1 MPRTRVIYQNEALY
15 VGPSPA
21 TSGHYKFVTGNNA
34 VNVPTQKLSQLDP
47 LSVRTVNSG
56 STTAPLSLV
65 QMTGGLL
72 PNLTNLDR
80 IQSINYNFNISRKDV
95 NQFGNLAAI
104 DRVII
109 DQPTVSLDFSYLQ
122 NSFANEKELG
132 FDVKALKRSATVNL
146 TIVASGDDEFGITA
160 ASIVDG
166 GQGYLNPF
174 TLTLP
179 QQAPNVSPVLSFG
192 VATGGLFA
200 GQATGVSITNQ
211 GSGVIFINGL
221 QISPP
226 TVSIDS
232 PNIPVN
238 VGIGGA
244 GDGKTFSP
252 TLANN
257 YPEGTASVINVTC
270 LSGILT
276 KVTDDKNMFVRT
288 VAQGN
293 DVTVATTGTLDQAI
307 IAFGNVVMNNYAAN
321 GAVGDFPTVTV
332 GNEAR
337 NISFH
342 TGANNFK
349 SSAAGQRYQ
358 LPSLDSNGSRVNGT
372 FSLPDF
378 DDTSNVTNNV
388 SVFKPGNIVLDLSQ
402 YALSGFGIDT
412 SSASLN
418 AQSYSL
424 SIAMQRDSLKRLG
437 NTFEFSKEITFPIN
451 YSLSV
456 DVLVSDLVVGNLL
469 TMVTG
474 KDVSFDVSISHIK
487 PGTENSSLGRITGA
501 KYTAKSTLLESM
513 SFSSSIG
520 ANKTATLTFGGQI
533 SSPQD
538 ATKGIL
544 MHGDYWM
551 QIPDVI

>member
-21 TSGHYKFVTGNNA
+21 TSGHYKFLTGNNA
-34 VNVPTQKLSQLDP
+34 PNVPTQRLNQLDP
-47 LSVRTVNSG
+47 LSVLTVNSG
-56 STTAPLSLV
+56 NTTASLSLAA
-65 QMTGGLL
+65 MTSGLL
-72 PNLTNLDR
+72 PNIANLDR
-80 IQSINYNFNISRKDV
+80 IQSINYNFNIARKDV

-104 DRVII
+104 DKVII

-122 NSFANEKELG
+122 NSFNNEEELG

-146 TIVASGDDEFGITA
+146 TIVTSGQAEFGITA
-160 ASIVDG
+160 ASIIDG

-179 QQAPNVSPVLSFG
+179 QGGANVPPVLSFG

-211 GSGVIFINGL
+211 GSGVIFINGS
-221 QISPP
+221 QIISAGNS
-226 TVSIDS
+226 TNV
-232 PNIPVN
+232 PVN
-238 VGIGGA
+238 VGIGGTSNVQ
-244 GDGKTFSP
+244 TFSP

-307 IAFGNVVMNNYAAN
+307 IAFGNVVINNYAAN
-321 GAVGDFPTVTV
+321 GAVGDFPTVTI

-378 DDTSNVTNNV
+378 DDRSNLSNSI

-424 SIAMQRDSLKRLG
+424 SIAMQRDALKKLG
-437 NTFEFSKEITFPIN
+437 NTFEFSREITFPIN

-513 SFSSSIG
+513 DFSSSIG

>member
-21 TSGHYKFVTGNNA
+21 TSGHYKFVTGDNA
-34 VNVPTQKLSQLDP
+34 PNVPTQKLSQLDP

-56 STTAPLSLV
+56 NTTASASLA
-65 QMTGGLL
+65 QMTGGLAA
-72 PNLTNLDR
+72 NITNLDR
-80 IQSINYNFNISRKDV
+80 IQSINYNFNITRKDV
-95 NQFGNLAAI
+95 NQFGALAAI

-109 DQPTVSLDFSYLQ
+109 DQPTVSLDFSYFQ

-132 FDVKALKRSATVNL
+132 FNVQALKRSATVNL
-146 TIVASGDDEFGITA
+146 TIVASGDNEFGITA

-174 TLTLP
+174 ILTLP
-179 QQAPNVSPVLSFG
+179 QSAPNVAPVLSFG

-200 GQATGVSITNQ
+200 GQATGVSITNR
-211 GSGVIFINGL
+211 GSGEIWINNS
-221 QISPP
+221 QIAS
-226 TVSIDS
+226 TISIA
-232 PNIPVN
+232 NVPVN
-238 VGIGGA
+238 VGIGGTSNGNA
-244 GDGKTFSP
+244 FSP
-252 TLANN
+252 TLVNN
-257 YPEGTASVINVTC
+257 YPEGTTSVINVTC

-307 IAFGNVVMNNYAAN
+307 IAFGNVVMNNYATN

-378 DDTSNVTNNV
+378 NDTSDLTNNV
-388 SVFKPGNIVLDLSQ
+388 SVFKPGSIVLDLSQ

-424 SIAMQRDSLKRLG
+424 SIAMQRDSLKKLG

-501 KYTAKSTLLESM
+501 RYTAKSTLLESM

-520 ANKTATLTFGGQI
+520 ANKTATLTFGGQM

>member
-21 TSGHYKFVTGNNA
+21 TSGHYKFVTGDNA
-34 VNVPTQKLSQLDP
+34 PNVPTQKLSQLDP

-56 STTAPLSLV
+56 NTTASASLA
-65 QMTGGLL
+65 QMTGGLAA
-72 PNLTNLDR
+72 NITNLDR
-80 IQSINYNFNISRKDV
+80 IQSINYNFNITRKDV
-95 NQFGNLAAI
+95 NQFGALAAI

-109 DQPTVSLDFSYLQ
+109 DQPTVSLDFSYFQ

-132 FDVKALKRSATVNL
+132 FNVQALKRSATVNL
-146 TIVASGDDEFGITA
+146 TIVASGDNEFGITA

-174 TLTLP
+174 ILTLP
-179 QQAPNVSPVLSFG
+179 QSAPNVAPVLSFG

-200 GQATGVSITNQ
+200 GQATGVSITNR
-211 GSGVIFINGL
+211 GSGEIWINNS
-221 QISPP
+221 QIAS
-226 TVSIDS
+226 TISIA
-232 PNIPVN
+232 NVPVN
-238 VGIGGA
+238 VGIGGTSNSNA
-244 GDGKTFSP
+244 FSP
-252 TLANN
+252 TLVNN
-257 YPEGTASVINVTC
+257 YPEGTTSVINVTC

-307 IAFGNVVMNNYAAN
+307 IAFGNVVMNNYATN

-378 DDTSNVTNNV
+378 NDTSDLTNNV
-388 SVFKPGNIVLDLSQ
+388 SVFKPGSIVLDLSQ

-424 SIAMQRDSLKRLG
+424 SIAMQRDSLKKLG

-501 KYTAKSTLLESM
+501 RYTAKSTLLESM

-520 ANKTATLTFGGQI
+520 ANKTATLTFGGQM

-538 ATKGIL
+538 TTKGIL

>member
-34 VNVPTQKLSQLDP
+34 VDVPTQKLSQLDP

-146 TIVASGDDEFGITA
+146 TIVASGDDEYGITA

-179 QQAPNVSPVLSFG
+179 QEAPNVSPVLSFG

-211 GSGVIFINGL
+211 GSGVIWINNIAVSG
-221 QISPP
+221 PVTP
-226 TVSIDS
+226 TNV
-232 PNIPVN
+232 PVN
-238 VGIGGA
+238 VGIGGTSNIP
-244 GDGKTFSP
+244 TFSP

>member
-21 TSGHYKFVTGNNA
+21 TSGHYKFLTGNNA
-34 VNVPTQKLSQLDP
+34 PNVPTQKLSQLDP
-47 LSVRTVNSG
+47 LSVLTVNSG
-56 STTAPLSLV
+56 STTAPLSLA
-65 QMTGGLL
+65 QMTSGLA
-72 PNLTNLDR
+72 PNLTNLCR
-80 IQSINYNFNISRKDV
+80 VQSINYNFNIARKDV

-104 DRVII
+104 DRVIV

-122 NSFANEKELG
+122 NSFNNEEELG
-132 FDVKALKRSATVNL
+132 FNVQALKRSATVNL
-146 TIVASGDDEFGITA
+146 TIVASGQAEFGITA

-179 QQAPNVSPVLSFG
+179 QGGANVPPVLSFG

-200 GQATGVSITNQ
+200 GQATGVSITTQ
-211 GSGVIFINGL
+211 GSGFIFINSALVG
-221 QISPP
+221 SGPY
-226 TVSIDS
+226 S
-232 PNIPVN
+232 NIPVN
-238 VGIGGA
+238 VGIGGTSNQS
-244 GDGKTFSP
+244 TFSP

-276 KVTDDKNMFVRT
+276 KVTDEKNMFVRT

-307 IAFGNVVMNNYAAN
+307 IAFGNVVMNNYATN
-321 GAVGDFPTVTV
+321 GAVGDFPTVTI

-337 NISFH
+337 NMAFY

-349 SSAAGQRYQ
+349 SSAAGQRYV

-378 DDTSNVTNNV
+378 NDRSNVTNNV

-424 SIAMQRDSLKRLG
+424 SIAMQRDALKKLG

-513 SFSSSIG
+513 DFSSSIG

-551 QIPDVI
+551 QIPDII

>member
-34 VNVPTQKLSQLDP
+34 PNVPTQKLNQLDP

-56 STTAPLSLV
+56 NTTASASLL
-65 QMTGGLL
+65 QMTSGLL

-146 TIVASGDDEFGITA
+146 TIVASGDDEYGITA

-174 TLTLP
+174 TLTLS
-179 QQAPNVSPVLSFG
+179 QVGGNVPPVLSFG

-200 GQATGVSITNQ
+200 GQATGVSITNG
-211 GSGVIFINGL
+211 GSGVIWINN
-221 QISPP
+221 II
-226 TVSIDS
+226 VSVPS
-232 PNIPVN
+232 TNATNVPVN
-238 VGIGGA
+238 VGIGGTS
-244 GDGKTFSP
+244 DGKTFSP

-307 IAFGNVVMNNYAAN
+307 IAFGNVIMNNYAAN

-378 DDTSNVTNNV
+378 DDTSNLNNNV
-388 SVFKPGNIVLDLSQ
+388 SVFKPGNIVLDLSE

>member
-21 TSGHYKFVTGNNA
+21 TSGHYKFVTGSNA

-146 TIVASGDDEFGITA
+146 TVTISGDNEFAITA

-179 QQAPNVSPVLSFG
+179 QQAPDVAPVLSFG

-200 GQATGVSITNQ
+200 GQVTGVSITSQ
-211 GSGVIFINGL
+211 GSGVLYINNN
-221 QISPP
+221 QIAT
-226 TVSIDS
+226 TVSIA
-232 PNIPVN
+232 NVPVN
-238 VGIGGA
+238 VGIGGTSN
-244 GDGKTFSP
+244 GKTFSP

>member
-21 TSGHYKFVTGNNA
+21 TSGHYKFVTGDNA
-34 VNVPTQKLSQLDP
+34 PNVPTQKLSQLDP

-56 STTAPLSLV
+56 NTTASASLA
-65 QMTGGLL
+65 QMTGGLAA
-72 PNLTNLDR
+72 NITNLDR
-80 IQSINYNFNISRKDV
+80 IQSINYNFNITRKDV
-95 NQFGNLAAI
+95 NQFGALAAI

-109 DQPTVSLDFSYLQ
+109 DQPTVSLDFSYFQ

-132 FDVKALKRSATVNL
+132 FNVQALKRSATVNL
-146 TIVASGDDEFGITA
+146 TIVASGDNEFGITA

-174 TLTLP
+174 ILTLP
-179 QQAPNVSPVLSFG
+179 QSAPNVAPVLSFG

-200 GQATGVSITNQ
+200 GQATGVSITNR
-211 GSGVIFINGL
+211 GSGEIWINNS
-221 QISPP
+221 QIAS
-226 TVSIDS
+226 TISIA
-232 PNIPVN
+232 NVPVN
-238 VGIGGA
+238 VGIGGTSNSNA
-244 GDGKTFSP
+244 FSP
-252 TLANN
+252 TLVNN
-257 YPEGTASVINVTC
+257 YPEGTTSVINVTC

-307 IAFGNVVMNNYAAN
+307 IAFGNVVMNNYATN

-378 DDTSNVTNNV
+378 NDTSNLANNV
-388 SVFKPGNIVLDLSQ
+388 SVFKPGSIVLDLSQ

-424 SIAMQRDSLKRLG
+424 SIAMQRDSLKKLG

-501 KYTAKSTLLESM
+501 RYTAKSTLLESM

-520 ANKTATLTFGGQI
+520 ANKTATLTFGGQM

-538 ATKGIL
+538 TTKGIL

>member
-21 TSGHYKFVTGNNA
+21 TSGHYKFVTGDNA
-34 VNVPTQKLSQLDP
+34 PNVPTQKLSQLDP

-56 STTAPLSLV
+56 NTTASASLA
-65 QMTGGLL
+65 QMTGGLAA
-72 PNLTNLDR
+72 NITNLDR
-80 IQSINYNFNISRKDV
+80 IQSINYNFNITRKDV
-95 NQFGNLAAI
+95 NQFGALAAI

-109 DQPTVSLDFSYLQ
+109 DQPTVSLDFSYFQ

-132 FDVKALKRSATVNL
+132 FNVQALKRSATVNL
-146 TIVASGDDEFGITA
+146 TIVASGDNEFGITA

-174 TLTLP
+174 ILTLP
-179 QQAPNVSPVLSFG
+179 QSAPNVAPVLSFG

-200 GQATGVSITNQ
+200 GQATGVSITNR
-211 GSGVIFINGL
+211 GSGEIWINNS
-221 QISPP
+221 QIAS
-226 TVSIDS
+226 TISIA
-232 PNIPVN
+232 NVPVN
-238 VGIGGA
+238 VGIGGTSNGNA
-244 GDGKTFSP
+244 FSP
-252 TLANN
+252 TLVNN
-257 YPEGTASVINVTC
+257 YPEGTTSVINVTC

-307 IAFGNVVMNNYAAN
+307 IAFGNVVMNNYATN

-342 TGANNFK
+342 TGANDFK

-378 DDTSNVTNNV
+378 NDTSNLANNV
-388 SVFKPGNIVLDLSQ
+388 SVFKPGSIVLDLSQ

-424 SIAMQRDSLKRLG
+424 SIAMQRDSLKKLG

-501 KYTAKSTLLESM
+501 RYTAKSTLLESM

-520 ANKTATLTFGGQI
+520 ANKTATLTFGGQM

-538 ATKGIL
+538 TTKGIL

>member
-21 TSGHYKFVTGNNA
+21 ISGHYKFVTGDNA

-47 LSVRTVNSG
+47 LSVRTINSG
-56 STTAPLSLV
+56 STTVALPLAV
-65 QMTGGLL
+65 MTSGLAA
-72 PNLTNLDR
+72 NITNLDR
-80 IQSINYNFNISRKDV
+80 IQSINYNFNITRKDV
-95 NQFGNLAAI
+95 NQFGALAAI

-109 DQPTVSLDFSYLQ
+109 DQPTVSLDFSYFQ

-146 TIVASGDDEFGITA
+146 TIVASGDNEFGITA

-174 TLTLP
+174 ILTLP
-179 QQAPNVSPVLSFG
+179 QSAPNVAPVLSFG

-200 GQATGVSITNQ
+200 GQATGVSITNR
-211 GSGVIFINGL
+211 GSGEIWINNS
-221 QISPP
+221 QIAS
-226 TVSIDS
+226 TISIA
-232 PNIPVN
+232 NVPVN
-238 VGIGGA
+238 VGIGGTSNGNA
-244 GDGKTFSP
+244 FSP
-252 TLANN
+252 TLVNN
-257 YPEGTASVINVTC
+257 YPEGTTSVINVTC

-307 IAFGNVVMNNYAAN
+307 IAFGNVVMNNYATN

-378 DDTSNVTNNV
+378 NDTSDLTNNV
-388 SVFKPGNIVLDLSQ
+388 SVFKPGSIVLDLSQ

-424 SIAMQRDSLKRLG
+424 SIAMQRDSLKKLG

-501 KYTAKSTLLESM
+501 RYTAKSTLLESM

-520 ANKTATLTFGGQI
+520 ANKTATLTFGGQM

-538 ATKGIL
+538 TTKGIL

>member
-146 TIVASGDDEFGITA
+146 TVTISGDNEFAITA

-211 GSGVIFINGL
+211 GSGVIWINAF
-221 QISPP
+221 QIAAPATP
-226 TVSIDS
+226 TNV
-232 PNIPVN
+232 PVN
-238 VGIGGA
+238 VGIGGTSNIP
-244 GDGKTFSP
+244 TFSP

-424 SIAMQRDSLKRLG
+424 SIAMQRDSLKKLG

-456 DVLVSDLVVGNLL
+456 DVLVSDLVVGNML

-501 KYTAKSTLLESM
+501 RYTAKSTLLESM

>member
-21 TSGHYKFVTGNNA
+21 TSGHYKFLTGSNA
-34 VNVPTQKLSQLDP
+34 PNVPTQRLSQLDP
-47 LSVRTVNSG
+47 LSVLTVNSG
-56 STTAPLSLV
+56 NTTATLPLAAMTSGLV
-65 QMTGGLL
+65 
-72 PNLTNLDR
+72 PNITNLDR
-80 IQSINYNFNISRKDV
+80 IQSINYSFNIVRKDV

-104 DRVII
+104 DKVII
-109 DQPTVSLDFSYLQ
+109 DQPTISLDFSYYQ
-122 NSFANEKELG
+122 NNLNNEEELG
-132 FDVKALKRSATVNL
+132 FDVKTLKRSASVNL
-146 TIVASGDDEFGITA
+146 TIAASGLAEYGITA

-179 QQAPNVSPVLSFG
+179 QAGGNVPPVLSFG

-211 GSGVIFINGL
+211 GSGVIFINGS
-221 QISPP
+221 QIAAPATP
-226 TVSIDS
+226 TNVSI
-232 PNIPVN
+232 N
-238 VGIGGA
+238 VGIGGTSN
-244 GDGKTFSP
+244 GSTFSP

-257 YPEGTASVINVTC
+257 YPDGTTSVVNVTC
-270 LSGILT
+270 LSGILN
-276 KVTDDKNMFVRT
+276 KVSDDKNMFVRT

-307 IAFGNVVMNNYAAN
+307 IGFGNVVMNNYTAN
-321 GAVGDFPTVTV
+321 GAIGDFPTVTI

-337 NISFH
+337 NIAFY
-342 TGANNFK
+342 TGANNYK

-358 LPSLDSNGSRVNGT
+358 LPSLDSNGARVNGT

-378 DDTSNVTNNV
+378 NDMSNLVNNV

-424 SIAMQRDSLKRLG
+424 SISMQRDALKKLG
-437 NTFEFSKEITFPIN
+437 NTFEFSKEITFPVN

-456 DVLVSDLVVGNLL
+456 DVLVSDLVAGNL
-469 TMVTG
+469 TSIITG
-474 KDVSFDVSISHIK
+474 KDISFDVSISHIK

-501 KYTAKSTLLESM
+501 KYTVKSALLESM
-513 SFSSSIG
+513 QFSSSIG
-520 ANKTATLTFGGQI
+520 ANKTATLTFGGQM

-538 ATKGIL
+538 STKGIL
-544 MHGDYWM
+544 MQGDYWM
-551 QIPDVI
+551 QIPDII

>member
-34 VNVPTQKLSQLDP
+34 VDVPTQKLSQLDP

-65 QMTGGLL
+65 QMTSGLL

-122 NSFANEKELG
+122 NSFNNEKELG

-146 TIVASGDDEFGITA
+146 TVTISGDNEFAITA

-179 QQAPNVSPVLSFG
+179 QQAPDVAPVLSFG

-211 GSGVIFINGL
+211 GSGIIWINNS
-221 QISPP
+221 QIA
-226 TVSIDS
+226 TTISIA
-232 PNIPVN
+232 NVPVN
-238 VGIGGA
+238 VGIGGTSN
-244 GDGKTFSP
+244 GKTFSP
-252 TLANN
+252 TLENN

-551 QIPDVI
+551 QIPDII